1 MKRFFPALLFLCLL
15 AACGGGSEEKK
26 ETKVVDITQDP
37 NYQKGLQL
45 EVANDCKTCH
55 LIDARVTGPSFREIA
70 DKYAG
75 YPDTIVSHL
84 ADKVISG
91 GMGVWGE
98 SIPMLAHSGLK
109 KEDAEAIVRYILL
122 LKTKK

>member
-1 MKRFFPALLFLCLL
+1 M
-15 AACGGGSEEKK
+15 
-26 ETKVVDITQDP
+26 
-37 NYQKGLQL
+37 

-55 LIDARVTGPSFREIA
+55 QIDTKITGPSFREIA

-75 YPDTIVSHL
+75 YPDTIVAHL
-84 ADKVISG
+84 ADKVITG

-98 SIPMLAHSGLK
+98 IPMTNHPGLK
-109 KEDAEAIVRYILL
+109 KEDAEAIVKYILL